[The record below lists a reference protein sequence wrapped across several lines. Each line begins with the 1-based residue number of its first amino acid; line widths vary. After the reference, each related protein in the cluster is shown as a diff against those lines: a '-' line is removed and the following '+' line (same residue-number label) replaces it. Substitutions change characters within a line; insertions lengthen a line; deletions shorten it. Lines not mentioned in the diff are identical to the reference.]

1 MLEDDVASLLEDFGS
16 DLTLERPGAPTY
28 NPATGEMASA
38 SDATLTV
45 RGVLINYM
53 DGDVDG
59 TVVLQGDR
67 RMLVSAIGSD
77 GAPERGDIVGGAK
90 IVDVRTI
97 APNGTAIAWA
107 CQVRA

>member
-1 MLEDDVASLLEDFGS
+1 MLADDVALLLEDFGS

-28 NPATGEMASA
+28 DPAAGTLTNAT
-38 SDATLTV
+38 DATLTI
-45 RGVLINYM
+45 RGVLINYT
-53 DGDVDG
+53 DDDVDG

-67 RMLVSAIGSD
+67 RLLVSATGSD
-77 GAPERGDIVGGAK
+77 DAPERGDIVGGAK